1 VLLAA
6 ALLAPLILVAV
17 VAPIIAPHDP
27 YAQDLTR
34 RIVPPSWM
42 EGGRPDHILGTDHLG
57 RDYLSRLL
65 YGARVSLGVGF
76 GVALFAGLIGTTL
89 GLLAGYF
96 GGRIDMVISFL
107 ITWRLA
113 LPVVLVALAAVA
125 LGGASLRNL
134 ILVLGLLLWDRFA
147 VVVRATTQ
155 SLRTREFVTAAQ
167 ALGASHSRILITELL
182 PNITT
187 QLIVIGTLEV
197 ANAILLEAALSFL
210 GLGVPPPTPS
220 WGLMIAEGREHI
232 LFDAWLI
239 TFPGLALLVLVL
251 AINLLGDGMRDAS
264 APASRG

>member
-1 VLLAA
+1 
-6 ALLAPLILVAV
+6 
-17 VAPIIAPHDP
+17 
-27 YAQDLTR
+27 
-34 RIVPPSWM
+34 M

-76 GVALFAGLIGTTL
+76 GVALVAGLIGTTL

-96 GGRIDMVISFL
+96 GGQIDMAISFL

-155 SLRTREFVTAAQ
+155 SLRAREFVTAAQ
-167 ALGASHSRILITELL
+167 ALGASHSRILDHRASSKHHDPADRRRHARSCECHPLGGCAFL
-182 PNITT
+182 SGARRKP
-187 QLIVIGTLEV
+187 
-197 ANAILLEAALSFL
+197 ANA
-210 GLGVPPPTPS
+210 
-220 WGLMIAEGREHI
+220 LMGADDRRRTGAH
-232 LFDAWLI
+232 
-239 TFPGLALLVLVL
+239 PV
-251 AINLLGDGMRDAS
+251 
-264 APASRG
+264 